1 MIQKP
6 VPKAYATAKAQ
17 LAIDR
22 STASALSL
30 SLATWAGA
38 AGCLKFVPRY
48 KINGAF
54 RFLRERF

>member
-22 STASALSL
+22 STASAL